1 MGKKKKVII
10 LGAAGRDFHNFN
22 TVYRDNPEYR
32 VVAFT
37 AAQIPG
43 IDGRVYPPS
52 LAGEAYSQG
61 IPVVAEADLEKLIA
75 DEDVDLA
82 IMSYSDISH
91 G

>member
-22 TVYRDNPEYR
+22 TVYRHNPEYR

-37 AAQIPG
+37 ATQIPG

-52 LAGEAYSQG
+52 LAGKAYPQG
-61 IPVVAEADLEKLIA
+61 I
-75 DEDVDLA
+75 LA
-82 IMSYSDISH
+82 LSTSASPARW
-91 G
+91 